1 MLDRATITVDLRKIE
16 QNARRI
22 VRALPD
28 VSIVGVTKVTCGAP
42 ELARAMIA
50 GGVTAIGESRL
61 ENVARLRDAGVTAPI
76 WLIRAPTPCLA
87 EDAVRLTNVSLVSDV
102 VIAEALDAAAG
113 AAAVR
118 HGILTMVDVGDLREG
133 LWPDA
138 LPAFLDR
145 VSVLRNVDI
154 VGIGA
159 NLTCFGA
166 IVPDEANL
174 GLLVRLAA
182 AAERQLGRG
191 LVVSGGSSTSIVPVM
206 SGVGRGSID
215 NLRIG
220 EAIVLGVDPT
230 TREGIPGLPLHTDA
244 VTLAVPVI
252 ECAVKPSRPIGT
264 AAQDAFGGVPSFE
277 DLGLRRRA
285 ICALGRQDAPP
296 EGLTPLDPRV
306 KVLGASS
313 DHLVL
318 DVDELPAP
326 LAIGESL
333 SFSPGYGAMLAL
345 FTSPYVTKVFV

>member
-1 MLDRATITVDLRKIE
+1 MRHLDIT
-16 QNARRI
+16 
-22 VRALPD
+22 
-28 VSIVGVTKVTCGAP
+28 
-42 ELARAMIA
+42 
-50 GGVTAIGESRL
+50 
-61 ENVARLRDAGVTAPI
+61 
-76 WLIRAPTPCLA
+76 
-87 EDAVRLTNVSLVSDV
+87 
-102 VIAEALDAAAG
+102 
-113 AAAVR
+113 
-118 HGILTMVDVGDLREG
+118 
-133 LWPDA
+133 
-138 LPAFLDR
+138 
-145 VSVLRNVDI
+145 
-154 VGIGA
+154 GIGA

-166 IVPDEANL
+166 IVPDEKNL

-182 AAERQLGRG
+182 DAERQLGRR

-206 SGVGRGSID
+206 TGLGRGSID

-230 TREGIPGLPLHTDA
+230 TRAGIPGLPLHADA
-244 VTLAVPVI
+244 VTLAAPVI

-264 AAQDAFGGVPSFE
+264 VAQDAFGSVPAFQ

-318 DVDELPAP
+318 DVDDLPAAP
-326 LAIGESL
+326 AIGESL
-333 SFSPGYGAMLAL
+333 SFSPGYGAALAL